1 MHENKKGVRAL
12 GTALRQNL
20 DVSQELPAE
29 MLVLL
34 LRLARADMARL
45 PLPDAT
51 PTTTPTGSSTAR
63 PPPGI
68 YDRLAGRPRTPT
80 AAALGGRRAQ
90 LVADLAIL
98 VGIGEQARGRA

>member
-12 GTALRQNL
+12 GAVLRQNL

-45 PLPDAT
+45 PLPGPDNASGT
-51 PTTTPTGSSTAR
+51 QS
-63 PPPGI
+63 
-68 YDRLAGRPRTPT
+68 LAC
-80 AAALGGRRAQ
+80 A
-90 LVADLAIL
+90 LVAEPIDTT
-98 VGIGEQARGRA
+98 EFAR

>member
-12 GTALRQNL
+12 GAVLRQNL

-45 PLPDAT
+45 PLPEPEKASGT
-51 PTTTPTGSSTAR
+51 Q
-63 PPPGI
+63 
-68 YDRLAGRPRTPT
+68 RLAC
-80 AAALGGRRAQ
+80 A
-90 LVADLAIL
+90 LVAEPISMT
-98 VGIGEQARGRA
+98 EFAR

>member
-12 GTALRQNL
+12 GAVLRQNL

-45 PLPDAT
+45 PLPDPEKASGT
-51 PTTTPTGSSTAR
+51 QS
-63 PPPGI
+63 
-68 YDRLAGRPRTPT
+68 LAC
-80 AAALGGRRAQ
+80 A
-90 LVADLAIL
+90 LVAEPINTTEFAP
-98 VGIGEQARGRA
+98 